1 MFCLIVFSFCNRCL
15 EFVTQAPK
23 TQFDAS
29 ATAEP
34 CKILPDQ
41 SATAEMVNWNPP
53 DVSLSK
59 RKIISIRSECC
70 SRRLINWSP
79 ERVITI
85 SMNQGRVARMN
96 VESLWAWLGQCPKNS
111 NGSYLV
117 GCPHHNR
124 FSTRLISIGGDMQLM
139 STRPCFLKRC

>member
-1 MFCLIVFSFCNRCL
+1 MMMEWSWCLILFCLIVFSFCNRCL

-41 SATAEMVNWNPP
+41 SATAEMVNWTPP
-53 DVSLSK
+53 DVSLIK

-70 SRRLINWSP
+70 SSLTKWSP
-79 ERVITI
+79 EKVLYEWIRGGCRGWMSKACGPGLGSAQKIQT
-85 SMNQGRVARMN
+85 ARLLTG
-96 VESLWAWLGQCPKNS
+96 VRTTTASRHDLSQLGGICN
-111 NGSYLV
+111 
-117 GCPHHNR
+117 
-124 FSTRLISIGGDMQLM
+124 
-139 STRPCFLKRC
+139 

>member
-70 SRRLINWSP
+70 SRRLNGRP
-79 ERVITI
+79 KGYY
-85 SMNQGRVARMN
+85 MNELGAVAEDECRKP
-96 VESLWAWLGQCPKNS
+96 VGLAWTVPKK
-111 NGSYLV
+111 
-117 GCPHHNR
+117 
-124 FSTRLISIGGDMQLM
+124 F
-139 STRPCFLKRC
+139 K

>member
-1 MFCLIVFSFCNRCL
+1 MPCFVFFVFIFCNRL
-15 EFVTQAPK
+15 LTQASHTVIIKHTQAPK

-70 SRRLINWSP
+70 SRRLNGRP
-79 ERVITI
+79 KGYY
-85 SMNQGRVARMN
+85 MNELGAVAEDECRKP
-96 VESLWAWLGQCPKNS
+96 VGLPWAVPKEFKWLDS
-111 NGSYLV
+111 
-117 GCPHHNR
+117 
-124 FSTRLISIGGDMQLM
+124 
-139 STRPCFLKRC
+139 